1 MKVVLKINKFIQDN
15 ILKWYYFISIYLVIS
30 LMNFG
35 FISLI
40 IPTWGCYI
48 IEILLTGFLLYYIA
62 VVYSFIR
69 DKYKKYMISRM
80 DHIDEQMLKMHQ
92 YINELDDNNRNLFNE
107 RIDSLIENLSE
118 NSNQLTELINDAQ
131 KTVVNTVESNTSKL
145 QDSIIDQIN
154 EETQL
159 TISVIEKC
167 NRKQLDKIDED
178 MNLNMK
184 HYEKVVSDISCLN
197 KILNN
202 QALEILEKIKKNKEL
217 FEEKTQLLDNNLT
230 SIYNSIIENVE
241 NSSSEIKNIMVDNS
255 NIINEKI
262 LELNSDM
269 NRSNEE
275 FKALYKEKTQL
286 LDDNVTNV
294 YNSIIE
300 NVTNSS
306 EEIKNIMADD
316 RTMIIDNSNII
327 NEKILELNSDI
338 NRNDEEFKALY
349 KEKTQLLEDNLTNIH
364 NSIIENVT
372 SSSDEIKNTMADD
385 RTMIIDTLNQD
396 VERVEMAVVNNSET
410 INNNISEVNANISN
424 NSSEIIDSYCIQS
437 KSLEDNIKEFRTM
450 VSNNMT
456 DSFGEVKNIMANYND
471 GITET
476 LEKEFNKVE
485 DSFADKTDKIK
496 NSRIFCR
503 STQ

>member
-197 KILNN
+197 NLR
-202 QALEILEKIKKNKEL
+202 KNKE
-217 FEEKTQLLDNNLT
+217 K
-230 SIYNSIIENVE
+230 
-241 NSSSEIKNIMVDNS
+241 
-255 NIINEKI
+255 
-262 LELNSDM
+262 
-269 NRSNEE
+269 
-275 FKALYKEKTQL
+275 
-286 LDDNVTNV
+286 
-294 YNSIIE
+294 
-300 NVTNSS
+300 
-306 EEIKNIMADD
+306 
-316 RTMIIDNSNII
+316 
-327 NEKILELNSDI
+327 
-338 NRNDEEFKALY
+338 
-349 KEKTQLLEDNLTNIH
+349 
-364 NSIIENVT
+364 
-372 SSSDEIKNTMADD
+372 
-385 RTMIIDTLNQD
+385 
-396 VERVEMAVVNNSET
+396 
-410 INNNISEVNANISN
+410 
-424 NSSEIIDSYCIQS
+424 
-437 KSLEDNIKEFRTM
+437 
-450 VSNNMT
+450 
-456 DSFGEVKNIMANYND
+456 
-471 GITET
+471 
-476 LEKEFNKVE
+476 
-485 DSFADKTDKIK
+485 
-496 NSRIFCR
+496 
-503 STQ
+503 

>member
-230 SIYNSIIENVE
+230 SIYNSIVENVE
-241 NSSSEIKNIMVDNS
+241 NSSSEIKNIMVDSS

-262 LELNSDM
+262 LWGLTTALSVVNSTF
-269 NRSNEE
+269 SY
-275 FKALYKEKTQL
+275 ALDYYNKLSEKYVSISLFNLFDKQKEW
-286 LDDNVTNV
+286 
-294 YNSIIE
+294 
-300 NVTNSS
+300 
-306 EEIKNIMADD
+306 NISYD
-316 RTMIIDNSNII
+316 IDNT
-327 NEKILELNSDI
+327 
-338 NRNDEEFKALY
+338 FKYEA
-349 KEKTQLLEDNLTNIH
+349 
-364 NSIIENVT
+364 
-372 SSSDEIKNTMADD
+372 A
-385 RTMIIDTLNQD
+385 
-396 VERVEMAVVNNSET
+396 ET
-410 INNNISEVNANISN
+410 IRKIERSLEETKNLLFAVGIFH
-424 NSSEIIDSYCIQS
+424 IQS
-437 KSLEDNIKEFRTM
+437 
-450 VSNNMT
+450 V
-456 DSFGEVKNIMANYND
+456 
-471 GITET
+471 
-476 LEKEFNKVE
+476 
-485 DSFADKTDKIK
+485 
-496 NSRIFCR
+496 
-503 STQ
+503 

>member
-230 SIYNSIIENVE
+230 SIYNSIVENVE
-241 NSSSEIKNIMVDNS
+241 NSSSEIKNIMVDSS

-275 FKALYKEKTQL
+275 FKAYGQ
-286 LDDNVTNV
+286 
-294 YNSIIE
+294 
-300 NVTNSS
+300 
-306 EEIKNIMADD
+306 
-316 RTMIIDNSNII
+316 
-327 NEKILELNSDI
+327 
-338 NRNDEEFKALY
+338 
-349 KEKTQLLEDNLTNIH
+349 
-364 NSIIENVT
+364 
-372 SSSDEIKNTMADD
+372 
-385 RTMIIDTLNQD
+385 
-396 VERVEMAVVNNSET
+396 
-410 INNNISEVNANISN
+410 
-424 NSSEIIDSYCIQS
+424 
-437 KSLEDNIKEFRTM
+437 
-450 VSNNMT
+450 
-456 DSFGEVKNIMANYND
+456 VK
-471 GITET
+471 G
-476 LEKEFNKVE
+476 
-485 DSFADKTDKIK
+485 
-496 NSRIFCR
+496 NSRKGCR
-503 STQ
+503 ESWCDEGFSNGYLWQDERG